1 MVWLKAEVCWLF
13 ALIVRQQ
20 IIVALGSAQR
30 LSMELVLGMMVLI
43 FGTVGVYF
51 LKAYLAR

>member
-1 MVWLKAEVCWLF
+1 M
-13 ALIVRQQ
+13 RQQ